1 MKITTI
7 LTSISKPIIYALSDA
22 WGSVVQYIYKHP
34 RHSISFGNV
43 FILGLIVLGSSSCV
57 DEPVEKA
64 DLIVHNAQI
73 ITVDQDFSYA
83 NTMAV
88 KDGSIIYI
96 GDSKNIGR
104 WRDSTTQ
111 VIDLEGKTLMPGFV
125 EPHTH
130 PIASTVLYNWIDV
143 SGNKH
148 KSAWQALRHLRREIR
163 KVPEG
168 EWVLAFG
175 WDLLKLKGAPNLT
188 KEYIDNNITSRH
200 PVWIMTQPMH
210 THYFNSRALKKAN
223 ISNDTPDPIGGGHYV
238 RDKNNRLTGMTTES
252 STVIPMVTTLPPL
265 SPAKAKTEISKMYSR
280 YNAAGITSIGA
291 TGIIGIMPGINPI
304 DICKDIADDDPVS
317 LRLFYY
323 DVGNGKVYDYND
335 GDHDETI
342 SKLGQKYWVDGSPY
356 TGSMLLRE
364 PYLNSSLNKK
374 LGIDKDS
381 YGHSMHYTPIYE
393 SLFKS
398 TLDSNYQLSVHVQG
412 DSAVQIAINTLDSLR
427 HSGYDLS
434 TGRHRFEHLAL
445 VTEAQLSMMKSLDIT
460 PSFHINHI
468 YYYGDSLA
476 SSIIGPERAA
486 RMMPLKDAAQRGHRL
501 SLHNDSPMYRPDPL
515 LAVRTA
521 VTRLTQSGQ
530 LIGPEQ
536 AIDLRSAIEAI
547 TIDAAWQLHMDDKI
561 GSLEVDKK
569 ADFVI
574 LNESP
579 FDVPK
584 KNIHLI
590 KVVGTYVGGQKVL

>member
-7 LTSISKPIIYALSDA
+7 LTSISKHIIYALSDA
-22 WGSVVQYIYKHP
+22 LGCVIHYIYRRH
-34 RHSISFGNV
+34 RHSISFANLV
-43 FILGLIVLGSSSCV
+43 ILGLVILGSSSCV
-57 DEPVEKA
+57 EEPVKKA

-83 NTMAV
+83 ETMAV

-96 GDSKNIGR
+96 GNNKNIGR
-104 WRDSTTQ
+104 WQDSTTR

-130 PIASTVLYNWIDV
+130 PIASTALYNWIDV
-143 SGNKH
+143 SGNRH
-148 KSAWQALRHLRREIR
+148 KSAWQALRYLRREIR
-163 KVPEG
+163 KIPEG

-175 WDLLKLKGAPNLT
+175 WDQLKLKGAPSLT
-188 KEYIDNNITSRH
+188 KDYIDNNITSRH
-200 PVWIMTQPMH
+200 PVWIMTQAMH
-210 THYFNSRALKKAN
+210 THYFNSLALKKAN
-223 ISNDTPDPIGGGHYV
+223 ITSDTPDPIGGGHYV
-238 RDKNNRLTGMTTES
+238 RDNNNRLTGMTTES

-265 SPAKAKTEISKMYSR
+265 TTSQAKTEVAKMYSR
-280 YNAAGITSIGA
+280 YNAAGITTIGA

-304 DICKDIADDDPVS
+304 DICRDIAADDPLT

-323 DVGNGKVYDYND
+323 DVGNGKVYDYNN
-335 GDHDETI
+335 GDHDEAI

-356 TGSMLLRE
+356 TGSMLMRE

-374 LGIDKDS
+374 LGIEENS
-381 YGHSMHYTPIYE
+381 HGHSMHYTPIYE

-398 TLDSNYQLSVHVQG
+398 TLDSNYQLSLHVQG
-412 DSAVQIAINTLDSLR
+412 DSAAQIAINTLDSLR

-434 TGRHRFEHLAL
+434 RGRHRFEHLAL
-445 VTEAQLSMMKSLDIT
+445 VTEAQLSKMKSLGIT

-476 SSIIGPERAA
+476 SSIIGPERTA
-486 RMMPLKDAAQRGHRL
+486 RMMPLRDATRRGHRL

-521 VTRLTQSGQ
+521 VTRLTQSGHQ
-530 LIGPEQ
+530 IGPDQ
-536 AIDLRSAIEAI
+536 VIDLRSAIKAV
-547 TIDAAWQLHMDDKI
+547 TINAAWQLHMDEKI
-561 GSLEVDKK
+561 GSLEVNKK

-574 LNESP
+574 LEENP
-579 FDVPK
+579 FDVPIE
-584 KNIHLI
+584 NIHLI
-590 KVVGTYVGGQKVL
+590 NVIGTYVGGQKVL